1 MSSASR
7 RGSAFL
13 ALKEGFPLAFCRGIR
28 SFFFQY
34 VDLFSVDVSSAFGG
48 TE

>member
-13 ALKEGFPLAFCRGIR
+13 ALKEGFPLAFCRGTR
-28 SFFFQY
+28 TVSFFSMWTY
-34 VDLFSVDVSSAFGG
+34 VDVSSAFGG